1 MALCNSLDDQQQS
14 RPTQFS
20 ASAWVRSARRRASRR
35 ARYRPHMEPDVCVV
49 WMPGDVRTEIQLHA
63 EDTDG
68 AFCLVV
74 DHPPV
79 GWSLP
84 AHRHHNE
91 AETIHVVQGDF
102 EFEVDGLRSR
112 ISAGRSIHIP
122 RGVTHSSA
130 NIGRQTGCRVVL
142 FSPAGMEGFFLEAG
156 AATPDSEIDLAAVVA
171 SATRHGWE
179 FMSGP

>member
-1 MALCNSLDDQQQS
+1 M
-14 RPTQFS
+14 
-20 ASAWVRSARRRASRR
+20 
-35 ARYRPHMEPDVCVV
+35 
-49 WMPGDVRTEIQLHA
+49 WMPDDVRTEIQLVA